1 MSSNEIMCF
10 LMNEQNFKYVG
21 DEFSDGNMCNHLVNF
36 SFGKDYFIGMYVYS
50 TAATMALEQF
60 SPNGM
65 RTINSGSFLLDKNYK
80 DSFRNLLSKLT
91 IELKRRTIN
100 TRLEKMEKD
109 FDS

>member
-1 MSSNEIMCF
+1 MSRNDIMCF

-60 SPNGM
+60 SPIGI

-91 IELKRRTIN
+91 IEQKRRTIN

>member
-10 LMNEQNFKYVG
+10 LMNEQNFKYLG
-21 DEFSDGNMCNHLVNF
+21 NEFSDGNMCNHLVNF
-36 SFGKDYFIGMYVYS
+36 DFGKDYFIRMYVYS
-50 TAATMALEQF
+50 TAATMVLEQF
-60 SPNGM
+60 TPYGI

-80 DSFRNLLSKLT
+80 DSFIDLFSKLT
-91 IELKRRTIN
+91 LELKCRTIN

>member
-1 MSSNEIMCF
+1 MSSNDIMCF

-60 SPNGM
+60 SPNGI

-80 DSFRNLLSKLT
+80 DSFRDLFSKLT
-91 IELKRRTIN
+91 IELKRRALNTI
-100 TRLEKMEKD
+100 LEKMEKD

>member
-10 LMNEQNFKYVG
+10 LMNGHNFKYVG

-50 TAATMALEQF
+50 TAATMVLEQF
-60 SPNGM
+60 VPNGI

-80 DSFRNLLSKLT
+80 DSFIDLFSKLT
-91 IELKRRTIN
+91 LELKRRTIN

>member
-1 MSSNEIMCF
+1 MSSNDIMCF

-60 SPNGM
+60 SPNGI

-91 IELKRRTIN
+91 IELKRSTIN

>member
-10 LMNEQNFKYVG
+10 FMNEHNFKYLVN
-21 DEFSDGNMCNHLVNF
+21 DFSDGNMCNHLVNINF
-36 SFGKDYFIGMYVYS
+36 EKDYVIGMYVYS
-50 TAATMALEQF
+50 TAAIMALEQF
-60 SPNGM
+60 TPNGI

-80 DSFRNLLSKLT
+80 DSFRDLFSKLT
-91 IELKRRTIN
+91 LEIKRRTIN

>member
-1 MSSNEIMCF
+1 MSSNDIMCF

-36 SFGKDYFIGMYVYS
+36 SFGKYYFIGMYVYS

-60 SPNGM
+60 SPNGI

>member
-10 LMNEQNFKYVG
+10 LMNEHNFKYLG
-21 DEFSDGNMCNHLVNF
+21 NEFSDGNMCNHLVNF
-36 SFGKDYFIGMYVYS
+36 DFWKHYFIEMYVYS
-50 TAATMALEQF
+50 TAATMVLEQF
-60 SPNGM
+60 SPIGI

-80 DSFRNLLSKLT
+80 DSFIDLFSKLT
-91 IELKRRTIN
+91 LELKRRTIN

>member
-10 LMNEQNFKYVG
+10 LMNEHNFKYLG
-21 DEFSDGNMCNHLVNF
+21 NEFSDCNMCNHLVNF
-36 SFGKDYFIGMYVYS
+36 DFGEDYFIGMYVYS
-50 TAATMALEQF
+50 TAATMVLEQF
-60 SPNGM
+60 SPIGI

-80 DSFRNLLSKLT
+80 NSFIDLFSKLT
-91 IELKRRTIN
+91 LELKRRTIN

>member
-10 LMNEQNFKYVG
+10 LMNEHNFKYLG
-21 DEFSDGNMCNHLVNF
+21 NEFSDGNMCNHLVNF
-36 SFGKDYFIGMYVYS
+36 DFGEDYFIGMYVYS
-50 TAATMALEQF
+50 TAATMVLEQF
-60 SPNGM
+60 SPIGI

-80 DSFRNLLSKLT
+80 DSFRDLLIKLT
-91 IELKRRTIN
+91 LELKRRTIN

>member
-1 MSSNEIMCF
+1 MSSNDIMCF

-60 SPNGM
+60 SPNGI